1 MPLDKFIHT
10 ILFVLLWDLIWTSS
24 YKPAITCIGLFY
36 SYNNV
41 CLNFIYSCM
50 SYTSGNLKARD
61 ACRRTRVCL
70 WYTRVLR
77 PSYRPAGPQSPACPK
92 HAVINRCA
100 RVSLN
105 LHTTT
110 IITTLTLYHT
120 ATPYRQGGEGD
131 GVGQA
136 AATTS
141 ASDVYIL
148 SLTWWLMLLA
158 TAAAVEWMN
167 EWISVLVLLST
178 MYVCIYLCMYG
189 FHDNDISLYVYVVF
203 VVLDILIKDV
213 SKGDIN

>member
-1 MPLDKFIHT
+1 MLFTYYITCNAPGYIHT
-10 ILFVLLWDLIWTSS
+10 ILFVLFGDLNLTSS

-36 SYNNV
+36 PYNNV

-110 IITTLTLYHT
+110 TTVITTLTLYHT

-148 SLTWWLMLLA
+148 SLT
-158 TAAAVEWMN
+158 
-167 EWISVLVLLST
+167 
-178 MYVCIYLCMYG
+178 
-189 FHDNDISLYVYVVF
+189 
-203 VVLDILIKDV
+203 
-213 SKGDIN
+213 